1 MRVIDGGVCA
11 VRGVKA
17 SGVREGSNGVALITG
32 GGPAAG
38 VFTTNRIT
46 AAPVIV
52 TREHLAQSR
61 EINAVLVNSGSAN
74 AFTGIEGVND
84 AERVAKS
91 LAQRL
96 HIDVSHVAVASTG
109 LIGIPLNKSWI
120 EAKIETLFS
129 RLTDRAEGSLA
140 AANAITTTDSTLKH
154 IAVECD
160 GDVRLGGIAKG
171 AGMIEPKLCTM
182 LAFVYTDAQLTADV
196 LQHCLKQAADKS
208 FNMVVVDG
216 DTSTNDSVL
225 LVATGRSRA
234 PIEIEAFQEALDFV
248 CVELAKMIARDGEGA
263 SKMMEV
269 TVKGARNQGDAVKAA
284 KAVVR
289 SPLVKAALFGAD
301 PNWGRIVAAVGYSGA
316 FVEPSL
322 LSLSLSNGRNA
333 PIVVADR
340 GSMLR
345 LATKRLEKRAL
356 AEIMRGS
363 EIFIQIDLAVGAAS
377 ATAWGCDLTSEYV
390 RINAEHAT

>member
-1 MRVIDGGVCA
+1 MRVIEGGVCA

-17 SGVREGSNGVALITG
+17 FGVKEGSNGVALITG

-52 TREHLAQSR
+52 TREHLARSR
-61 EINAVLVNSGSAN
+61 EINAILVNSGSAN
-74 AFTGIEGVND
+74 AFTGIEGIND

-96 HIDVSHVAVASTG
+96 HINVSHVAVASTG
-109 LIGIPLNKSWI
+109 VIGIPLNKSWI

-129 RLTDRAEGSLA
+129 SLTDRAEGSLA

-160 GDVRLGGIAKG
+160 GVRLGGIAKG

-196 LQHCLKQAADKS
+196 LQRCLKQAADKS

-225 LVATGRSRA
+225 LVATGMSSA
-234 PIEIEAFQEALDFV
+234 PVEIEAFQKALDFV

-316 FVEPSL
+316 FVDPSL
-322 LSLSLSNGRNA
+322 LSLSLSNGKDA
-333 PIVVADR
+333 PVVVANC
-340 GSMLR
+340 GSILR
-345 LATKRLEKRAL
+345 AATKRLEKPAL
-356 AEIMRGS
+356 AEIMRGP

-390 RINAEHAT
+390 RINAEYAT